1 MNKPTISI
9 NAENIQNTQSLNITL
24 TISTN
29 DGRIASATNSFT
41 IVYNVNA
48 DIQIISPGKIR
59 SSSALFLNTNIT
71 APKGLT
77 IL

>member
-41 IVYNVNA
+41 IVYNV
-48 DIQIISPGKIR
+48 
-59 SSSALFLNTNIT
+59 T